1 MKNTNQLSV
10 FATLVFGVVVAISS
24 SNSAW
29 AGSVGVSGPTP
40 APSPGLD
47 VYTFDL
53 DPTGM
58 VGGFDTIELIVNSAG
73 IFNQPAALG
82 VIPPSDDSGFNG
94 LLDAPP
100 LFGGLG
106 YSAFGVTDTTSE
118 VSGTFASLGSNDIAN
133 QGNLFIAQVV
143 VPTGGS
149 GTFSFEFFDDGN
161 SVGGGSNSFGGE
173 IIPEPGTITLAGLSV
188 IGLLSSRRRRS

>member
-100 LFGGLG
+100 LFGGFG

-118 VSGTFASLGSNDIAN
+118 VSGTFASLGSNGISN
-133 QGNLFIAQVV
+133 QGSLFIAQVV
-143 VPTGGS
+143 VPTGGT
-149 GTFSFEFFDDGN
+149 GSFQYSLFDDG
-161 SVGGGSNSFGGE
+161 SSTASGSGSLGGA
-173 IIPEPGTITLAGLSV
+173 IPEPSAMVLAMFGM
-188 IGLLSSRRRRS
+188 IGIAASRRRK